1 MSLGVTQHFHI
12 RLTIISLLCLAVVA
26 SEVSDS
32 FLDSILAQDTGVTH
46 RRLYEYDLTYTGAT
60 YDDGG
65 TISKT
70 FDISGYS
77 GIEYVLL
84 STSNEYGDLS
94 SGSEYFDVY
103 VNNNF
108 I

>member
-46 RRLYEYDLTYTGAT
+46 RRLVQTTYLTYTGAT

-65 TISKT
+65 TKAT
-70 FDISGYS
+70 PTQTTGR
-77 GIEYVLL
+77 GTRTE
-84 STSNEYGDLS
+84 
-94 SGSEYFDVY
+94 
-103 VNNNF
+103 
-108 I
+108 